1 MSRRASGLRAWVL
14 QRITAGYLALFSI
27 LVAWRWL
34 PDPPSSYEE
43 WRVWLSGPWIS
54 IAFLLFFASLLL
66 HAWIGIRDVLIDYVH
81 NFAVRLVFL
90 TVTGVGLVSC
100 GLWAL
105 QVLLMVRAG
114 G

>member
-1 MSRRASGLRAWVL
+1 MSRRASGLRAWIL
-14 QRITAGYLALFSI
+14 QRITAVYLALFAI

-34 PDPPSSYEE
+34 PQPPDSYEE
-43 WRVWLSGPWIS
+43 WRDWLADPWIG
-54 IAFLLFFASLLL
+54 IAFLLFFAALLL

-81 NFAVRLVFL
+81 PFAVRLTFL
-90 TVTGVGLVSC
+90 TVAGVGLVGC

-105 QVLLMVRAG
+105 QVMLTVRAG

>member
-1 MSRRASGLRAWVL
+1 MSRRATGLRAWIL
-14 QRITAGYLALFSI
+14 QRISAGYLALFSI

-34 PDPPSSYEE
+34 PHPPGSYEQ
-43 WRVWLSGPWIS
+43 WRDWLADPWIS
-54 IAFLLFFASLLL
+54 VALLLFFASLLL

-81 NFAVRLVFL
+81 PFGVRLSFL
-90 TVTGVGLVSC
+90 ALTGVGLISC

-105 QVLLMVRAG
+105 QVVLTIRAG